1 MILIFFHRDHSA
13 SASFYKKQVRMSTLG
28 SKPAS
33 DLSDLDLFQDL
44 PPSVNDSVDS
54 KDNPTRHY
62 QELGPF
68 SQTKEWMLYQ
78 NPPKENEMRLRVQQV
93 CCFEFLF
100 MSRTLLFNN
109 YTLLFIFLVFSS
121 V

>member
-1 MILIFFHRDHSA
+1 MTSVSNFDYFMIYIFFFRDHSA

-33 DLSDLDLFQDL
+33 DLSKMDLFQDL
-44 PPSVNDSVDS
+44 SPSFEDSVDS
-54 KDNPTRHY
+54 KGNPTRHY

-93 CCFEFLF
+93 CLFE
-100 MSRTLLFNN
+100 S
-109 YTLLFIFLVFSS
+109 LFILRTCII
-121 V
+121 